1 MTILLTNIKIV
12 IALLAIIFIAAG
24 DAYVETRQIK
34 VQGDFIRSDELGNVF
49 LVKDNQLIKYS
60 SSGEV
65 LHTYSNLYSGEISF
79 VDTHD
84 PFKILV
90 YYEAFGQVEFLD
102 RSLSLTSS
110 SISLSMLNLSLA
122 TLVCSSYQ
130 GAFWV
135 YDPTNFELQR
145 VTQTLEISERSG
157 NLQQVTGYTP
167 DPNYML
173 ERDNYLYLNDPAV
186 GILIFD
192 KYGSY
197 YKTIPVKGLTSFQVF
212 DRKIIYV
219 ENNEISI
226 YDTRLNELSTTSLPR
241 EESRSVSVCLSL
253 DPQRLYMLGEDKLFF
268 YEIH

>member
-1 MTILLTNIKIV
+1 MTILLKNIRI
-12 IALLAIIFIAAG
+12 IMIMLAVLFIAAG
-24 DAYVETRQIK
+24 DGYVETGHIK

-60 SSGEV
+60 SSGVV

-90 YYEAFGQVEFLD
+90 YYEAFGQVDFLD
-102 RSLSLTSS
+102 HSLSLTSS
-110 SISLSMLNLSLA
+110 SISLTMLNLSLV

-145 VTQTLEISERSG
+145 ITQTLEISERSG

-173 ERDNYLYLNDPAV
+173 ERDNYLYLNDPAI

-197 YKTIPVKGLTSFQVF
+197 YKTLPVKGLTSFQVF
-212 DRKIIYV
+212 DRKVIYI
-219 ENNEISI
+219 EGNEISI
-226 YDTRLNELSTTSLPR
+226 YDTRLNELSTTRLPQDDAV
-241 EESRSVSVCLSL
+241 SVSVCLSL
-253 DPQRLYMLGEDKLFF
+253 DPQRLFMLGKEKLFF
-268 YEIH
+268 YDIK